1 MAGIFDRLQK
11 ELEDREQEG
20 GITALDLADLPS
32 PLRKLMRLML
42 REIEMDY
49 ESLSEAAKAMP
60 KSDFMDKIE
69 LDQALDTLCDKNWL
83 IRRGQGEVISYRVNL
98 RRKAGSNLSQNIWS
112 ALNKKIEHKE
122 DQ

>member
-11 ELEDREQEG
+11 ELNDREQEG

-49 ESLSEAAKAMP
+49 ASLAKAAQAMP
-60 KSDFMDKIE
+60 KSDFMDLAA
-69 LDQALDTLCDKNWL
+69 LDQALETLCDKNWL
-83 IRRGQGEVISYRVNL
+83 IRRGQEELISYRVNL
-98 RRKAGSNLSQNIWS
+98 RRKPGSNLSQGIWA
-112 ALNKKIEHKE
+112 ALNKKIENKE
-122 DQ
+122 E